1 MRLRRNGGSVLAG
14 EPRRYVALVGPTV
27 KVDPVA
33 KWNSITSS
41 WDDCVARIDIEQE
54 LTRVGAKCESEAKEH
69 LSDWLALID
78 ESLQAVLQLHALMH
92 AKQRE
97 SLDSHPITVLMCTAR
112 GAACLIGI
120 RHLLSKGLEDV
131 ARPVARSLFETL
143 DLALACLAE
152 REFAEK
158 YLGSEERYDANEFW
172 SAEIGYGK
180 MSKRLR
186 KCLASL
192 EVPNDQIE
200 AYLDEQY
207 TLKQEMSGATH
218 GGMRSGFRSL
228 GVPSLI
234 HEGMYSTEFL
244 GHHSRLTP
252 FLAYWVGDR
261 IHAFCEI
268 IVTLLLTL
276 PRTQTVEFVDADRKV
291 ARPFFAAFFVLQHLL
306 DELKPDLDARYEK
319 MRQQNNK
326 TTDTAEAT

>member
-1 MRLRRNGGSVLAG
+1 MSGSTTAAFG
-14 EPRRYVALVGPTV
+14 QAPPPRGTTV
-27 KVDPVA
+27 KVDPIA
-33 KWNSITSS
+33 EWNIITSS

-54 LTRVGAKCESEAKEH
+54 LTRIGAKCEGEAKEH

-78 ESLQAVLQLHALMH
+78 ESLQAGLQLHALMD

-97 SLDSHPITVLMCTAR
+97 TPDSHRTTVLMCTAR
-112 GAACLIGI
+112 EAACLIGI

-152 REFAEK
+152 PEFAEK
-158 YLGSEERYDANEFW
+158 YLGSEEGYDENEFW
-172 SAEIGYGK
+172 NAEIAYGK

-186 KCLASL
+186 KSLTSL

-218 GGMRSGFRSL
+218 AAMRSGMRSL
-228 GVPSLI
+228 AVPSLI

-244 GHHSRLTP
+244 GHHSSLAP
-252 FLAYWVGDR
+252 FLAYWVADR

-268 IVTLLLTL
+268 IVTLSFTSA
-276 PRTQTVEFVDADRKV
+276 RTRTIEFVDADRKV

-319 MRQQNNK
+319 MRQQSNE
-326 TTDTAEAT
+326 TTDIGGAT